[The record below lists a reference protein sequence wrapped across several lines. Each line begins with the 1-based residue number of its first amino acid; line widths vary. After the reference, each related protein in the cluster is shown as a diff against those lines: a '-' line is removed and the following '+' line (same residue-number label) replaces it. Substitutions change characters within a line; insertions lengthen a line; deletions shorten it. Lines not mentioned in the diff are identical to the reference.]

1 MCIYIYISM
10 SIIEKVFKYEVT
22 ELPVIKYEDE
32 IWFKAVV
39 VATILK
45 YTNQRKAIHDH
56 VDPEDKR
63 KLSKSKRNK
72 SFRLKTDPLILKE
85 MCIYISMS
93 IIEKVFKY
101 EENEITVIKC
111 RDKIWFRGKDIAKA
125 LGYEK
130 TRNAILKHV
139 NDDDKSILED
149 LRRGPQIRAPFKN
162 EQGGSIFINESGLY
176 SLIFG
181 SKLESAKVFKRW
193 VTSEVLPSIRKTGR
207 YDYCMNHKYN
217 NTLTFKIE
225 NETDLHVKVV
235 SFLKKRYPHSL
246 FTVTLGENQDTA
258 FKRIDSF
265 KKGYLRGSPD
275 LIINNLHKHYTG
287 FCIEFKN
294 PKGNG
299 ILSPDQSMMLR
310 QYQNNGFKILVSN
323 DYDQIIEQIIEYFR
337 DVRIKCSYCPRRFN
351 SSQSLSNH
359 IKSFHKL

>member
-1 MCIYIYISM
+1 MCIYISM
-10 SIIEKVFKYEVT
+10 SIIEKVFKYEAT
-22 ELPVIKYEDE
+22 ELPVIKCRDE

-45 YTNQRKAIHDH
+45 YTNERKAIRDH

-63 KLSKSKRNK
+63 KLSELMSKSKRNEL
-72 SFRLKTDPLILKE
+72 FRLKTGPLKG
-85 MCIYISMS
+85 
-93 IIEKVFKY
+93 
-101 EENEITVIKC
+101 NE
-111 RDKIWFRGKDIAKA
+111 GNSSY
-125 LGYEK
+125 L
-130 TRNAILKHV
+130 
-139 NDDDKSILED
+139 S
-149 LRRGPQIRAPFKN
+149 
-162 EQGGSIFINESGLY
+162 ESGLY
-176 SLIFG
+176 SLVLR
-181 SKLESAKVFKRW
+181 SKLESAKEFKRW
-193 VTSEVLPSIRKTGR
+193 VTSQVLPSIRKTGR
-207 YDYCMNHKYN
+207 YDHKYS

-287 FCIEFKN
+287 FCIEFKS

-299 ILSPDQSMMLR
+299 VLSPDQSMMLR
-310 QYQNNGFKILVSN
+310 QYQNNGFKTLVSN

-337 DVRIKCSYCPRRFN
+337 DVRLLCSHCPRRFI
-351 SSQSLSNH
+351 SSQSLRNH
-359 IKSFHKL
+359 IKSFHKM